1 MVSTPENKNYKVI
14 GTRPIRHDGYDKV
27 TGRAQYGAD
36 IKLPGMLIGAVVR
49 SPHAHARIKSID
61 TSEAER
67 LDGVFAVMT
76 AKDLPRLGDVVRG
89 NSEES
94 GSEKHLSENV
104 MAFDKVLYKGHVVAG
119 VAAKDQNTAFEAA
132 KKIKVDYEVLKPVID
147 VDQAMSKDA
156 PILHEDY
163 TCDHLGK
170 EVKNSNVAA
179 HVRHENGDLE
189 NGFDKADLVVEK
201 EVDMQTVHQGYIE
214 PHSGTAVWDEEDR
227 VKVWTSTQG
236 SFAVRDS
243 VSKVLDLD
251 VSRVKVTPMEIGG
264 GFGGKIPIYLEP
276 ISAVLSRK
284 TRRPVK
290 TMMSRTDVFD
300 ATGPGPGGKVKV
312 KIGIDADGKILAAY
326 ADIRLEA
333 GAYPE
338 AFIEAA
344 AKCVFSCYDVPAM
357 KIDAYDVLVNKPSSA
372 PYRAPASPQ
381 VAFATETVV
390 DEICKIKGYDP
401 IDFRLLN
408 VAEKG
413 TRTALGPK
421 YRTIGLKECLEAAK
435 KSDHWKSNLNSNPK
449 TGKKRGRG
457 IASGYWFNIG
467 FKSSV
472 NLSLNPDGKV
482 ALIEGSTDIGG
493 SRASIAMQAAEV
505 LGIPAEDV
513 RPSVVDTDSIGI
525 TDVTGGSRTTYAT
538 GYAAYNAAHK
548 LIEEII
554 EKAALK
560 WDISKDQIEYS
571 DGVVKSKTDSELK
584 MTLKEIADD
593 PPGGPIVSS
602 ASVDLE
608 EAGGGF
614 AVHIADLE
622 IDEETGKT
630 DVVNYTAIQD
640 VGKAIHPSYVEGQ
653 MQGGAA
659 QGIGWA
665 LNEEYFMSD
674 DGVMLNSSYLDYRM
688 PIALDLPMINTIM
701 VEVPSEE
708 HPYGVRG
715 VGEPPIVP
723 PVPAIGNAINDAL
736 GLRLLSTPMKPSRIT
751 EALKRKK

>member
-132 KKIKVDYEVLKPVID
+132 KKIEVDYEILKPVID

>member
-36 IKLPGMLIGAVVR
+36 IKLPGMLIGAVAR
-49 SPHAHARIKSID
+49 SPYAHAKIKSID
-61 TSEAER
+61 TSEAEKM
-67 LDGVFAVMT
+67 DGVFAVMT
-76 AKDLPRLGDVVRG
+76 AKDLPRLGDIVRG

-94 GSEKHLSENV
+94 GSERHLSENV
-104 MAFDKVLYKGHVVAG
+104 MAFEKVLYKGHVVAG
-119 VAAKDQNTAFEAA
+119 VAAKDQNTAFEAV
-132 KKIKVDYEVLKPVID
+132 KKIKVDYEVLKPVIN
-147 VDQAMSKDA
+147 VDQAMAKDA
-156 PILHEDY
+156 SILHEDY
-163 TCDHLGK
+163 LGDHLGK
-170 EVKNSNVAA
+170 KVKNTNIAA
-179 HVRHENGDLE
+179 HVRHESGNIDD
-189 NGFDKADLVVEK
+189 GFEKADLVIEK
-201 EVDMQTVHQGYIE
+201 EVDMQTVHQGYLE
-214 PHSGTAVWDEEDR
+214 PHTGTAVWDEEDR
-227 VKVWTSTQG
+227 VKIWTSTQG

-251 VSRVKVTPMEIGG
+251 VSRIKVTPMEIGG

-276 ISAVLSRK
+276 ISAVLSKK

-290 TMMSRTDVFD
+290 TVMSRTDVFD
-300 ATGPGPGGKVKV
+300 ASGPGPGGKVKV
-312 KIGIDADGKILAAY
+312 KIGIDSEGKILAAY

-344 AKCVFSCYDVPAM
+344 AKCVFSCYDVPSM
-357 KIDAYDVLVNKPSSA
+357 KIDAYDVVVNKPSSA

-390 DEICKIKGYDP
+390 DEICNIKGYDP
-401 IDFRLLN
+401 IDFRLKN

-435 KSDHWKSNLNSNPK
+435 DSDHWKSDLDSNPK
-449 TGKKRGRG
+449 SGKKRGRG

-482 ALIEGSTDIGG
+482 ALTEGSTDIGG

-548 LIEEII
+548 LIEQII
-554 EKAALK
+554 EKSALK

-674 DGVMLNSSYLDYRM
+674 DGIMLNSSYLDYRM
-688 PIALDLPMINTIM
+688 PTSLDLPMINTIM
-701 VEVPSEE
+701 IEVPSEE

-736 GLRLLSTPMKPSRIT
+736 GLRLLNTPMKPSRIT

>member
-1 MVSTPENKNYKVI
+1 
-14 GTRPIRHDGYDKV
+14 
-27 TGRAQYGAD
+27 
-36 IKLPGMLIGAVVR
+36 
-49 SPHAHARIKSID
+49 
-61 TSEAER
+61 
-67 LDGVFAVMT
+67 
-76 AKDLPRLGDVVRG
+76 
-89 NSEES
+89 
-94 GSEKHLSENV
+94 
-104 MAFDKVLYKGHVVAG
+104 
-119 VAAKDQNTAFEAA
+119 
-132 KKIKVDYEVLKPVID
+132 LKPVIN
-147 VDQAMSKDA
+147 VDQAMAKDA
-156 PILHEDY
+156 SILHEDY
-163 TCDHLGK
+163 LGDHLGK
-170 EVKNSNVAA
+170 KVKNTNIAA
-179 HVRHENGDLE
+179 HVRHENGNIDDD
-189 NGFDKADLVVEK
+189 FKKADLVVEK
-201 EVDMQTVHQGYIE
+201 EVDMQTVHQGYLE
-214 PHSGTAVWDEEDR
+214 PHTGTAVWDEEDR

-276 ISAVLSRK
+276 ISAVLSKK

-290 TMMSRTDVFD
+290 TVMSRTDVFD
-300 ATGPGPGGKVKV
+300 ASGPGPGGKVKV
-312 KIGIDADGKILAAY
+312 KIGIDSGGKILAAY

-344 AKCVFSCYDVPAM
+344 AKCVFSCYDVPSM
-357 KIDAYDVLVNKPSSA
+357 KIDAYDVVVNKPSSA

-390 DEICKIKGYDP
+390 DEICNIKGYDP
-401 IDFRLLN
+401 IDFRLKN

-435 KSDHWKSNLNSNPK
+435 ESDHWKSDLDSNPK
-449 TGKKRGRG
+449 SGKKRGRG

-482 ALIEGSTDIGG
+482 ALTEGSTDIGG

-548 LIEEII
+548 LIEQII
-554 EKAALK
+554 EKSALK

-571 DGVVKSKTDSELK
+571 DGVVKSKADSELK

-630 DVVNYTAIQD
+630 DVVNYTTIQD

-674 DGVMLNSSYLDYRM
+674 DGIMLNSSYLDYRM
-688 PIALDLPMINTIM
+688 PTCLDLPMINTIM

-723 PVPAIGNAINDAL
+723 PVPAIGNAINNAL

>member
-132 KKIKVDYEVLKPVID
+132 KKIKVDYEILKPVID

-243 VSKVLDLD
+243 VSKVLNLD

>member
-132 KKIKVDYEVLKPVID
+132 KKIKVDYEILKPVID

-449 TGKKRGRG
+449 TGKKKGRG

>member
-147 VDQAMSKDA
+147 VDQAMSKNA

-435 KSDHWKSNLNSNPK
+435 KSDHWKSNLDSNPK